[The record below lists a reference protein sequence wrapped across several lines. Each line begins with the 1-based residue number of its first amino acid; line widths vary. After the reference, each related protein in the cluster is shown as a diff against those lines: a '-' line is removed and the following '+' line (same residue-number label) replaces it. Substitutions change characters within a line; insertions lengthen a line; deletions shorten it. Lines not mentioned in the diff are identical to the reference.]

1 MDRADELYSDD
12 PSDGEWIDTT
22 DDESESEDSWHSS
35 DDDFIDDDW
44 EVEPVV
50 LNVNVN
56 LRPPRP
62 QTSARPKRH
71 PMRLRER
78 PPA

>member
-1 MDRADELYSDD
+1 MDRADLYSDD

-62 QTSARPKRH
+62 KPKVAKTH

>member
-1 MDRADELYSDD
+1 MDRAELHSDD

-22 DDESESEDSWHSS
+22 DDESESDDSWHSS

-56 LRPPRP
+56 LRPRRE
-62 QTSARPKRH
+62 SRPKRH
-71 PMRLRER
+71 PMRLRAR

>member
-12 PSDGEWIDTT
+12 PSEGEWIDTT

-56 LRPPRP
+56 LRP
-62 QTSARPKRH
+62 RPKPRVAKTH